1 MSDRTTNQVG
11 AVGAIVGA
19 VLLLAGTFLHPF
31 EADPN
36 DPLAAFTEYAA
47 DRLWV
52 ASHLTQLIGV
62 LLMVFAFVLLKRMMA
77 SGRGASWA
85 QLGVVGATASLSAA
99 AALQAVDGIALKKM
113 VDAWAAASTT
123 DKGVLFQAAFGV
135 RQVEVGLAAIVS
147 LLFGITV
154 TIYGVAIVSDHNFPR
169 WLGWLAFAGGVP
181 TAGAGIAIAYTGF
194 SGVAMTASMS
204 ASVLVLIWI
213 VLVGIWMWRFK

>member
-1 MSDRTTNQVG
+1 MSDRTTYQVG
-11 AVGAIVGA
+11 AVGAIAGA
-19 VLLLAGTFLHPF
+19 VLLVTGTILHPF

-62 LLMVFAFVLLKRMMA
+62 LLMVFAFVLLSRRMA

-113 VDAWAAASTT
+113 VDAWAAAATT
-123 DKGVLFQAAFGV
+123 EKGMLFQAAS
-135 RQVEVGLAAIVS
+135 E
-147 LLFGITV
+147 
-154 TIYGVAIVSDHNFPR
+154 
-169 WLGWLAFAGGVP
+169 
-181 TAGAGIAIAYTGF
+181 
-194 SGVAMTASMS
+194 
-204 ASVLVLIWI
+204 
-213 VLVGIWMWRFK
+213 